1 MPIGWRGGGGGGK
14 LLAAVQPFG
23 SNGTTNH
30 PQRERERV
38 TGAVSQRVGNHDSCL
53 YPDWSARGMRSN
65 TCILIGQPRACA
77 EVIVSWWLVMGMR
90 IKNNYHLIGQPKSW
104 QLYPDWSA
112 RGRRRSSCILIG
124 QPGACVTTI
133 YFWLVENKTDLPWL
147 VNREHAQQQ
156 YISDWSKTR

>member
-1 MPIGWRGGGGGGK
+1 MPIGWRGGGEGVNYWQ
-14 LLAAVQPFG
+14 LC
-23 SNGTTNH
+23 NH
-30 PQRERERV
+30 LVPMVLRTIRRERERERV
-38 TGAVSQRVGNHDSCL
+38 TGAVSQRVGNQWQL
-53 YPDWSARGMRSN
+53 
-65 TCILIGQPRACA
+65 CILIGQPRACA